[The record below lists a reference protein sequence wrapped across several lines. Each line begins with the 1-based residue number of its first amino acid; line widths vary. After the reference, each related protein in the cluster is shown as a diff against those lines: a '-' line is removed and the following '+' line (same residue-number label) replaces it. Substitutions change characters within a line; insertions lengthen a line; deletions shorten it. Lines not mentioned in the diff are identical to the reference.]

1 MLYYLIV
8 YSAGCP
14 SERKTAYILR
24 KRIPNTY
31 HNQNNIRYHTMAQS
45 IDINQVIEHFK
56 TVLTTQY
63 FCFDGRMSKRDYWT
77 FMIPALIINCV
88 LGVTVIVPLALL
100 LPTLGATARRLH
112 DVGKTGWLQLIG
124 FVCPPIGSIIV
135 LLMCLPDGNPEANQ
149 YGEPPVAEDAE
160 ASDAE

>member
-1 MLYYLIV
+1 
-8 YSAGCP
+8 
-14 SERKTAYILR
+14 
-24 KRIPNTY
+24 
-31 HNQNNIRYHTMAQS
+31 MAQS

-112 DVGKTGWLQLIG
+112 DVGKTGWLQLLG
-124 FVCPPIGSIIV
+124 FLCGWGYLIV
-135 LLMCLPDGNPEANQ
+135 LFLCIPDGNPEANQ
-149 YGEPPVAEDAE
+149 YGEPPAAEEAE
-160 ASDAE
+160 SSDAE